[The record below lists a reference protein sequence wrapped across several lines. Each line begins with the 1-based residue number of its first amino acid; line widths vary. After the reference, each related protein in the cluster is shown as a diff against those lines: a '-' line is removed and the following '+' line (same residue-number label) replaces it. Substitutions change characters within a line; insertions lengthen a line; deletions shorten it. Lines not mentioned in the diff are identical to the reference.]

1 MSQPERT
8 IRSREG
14 SPWTGVWAVVAKDT
28 ADHLSSA
35 RMRILELLILLTA
48 GGTVIAALLNL
59 RDAIEP
65 DDRFIYLRLFTTAQD
80 PLPAFVG
87 FLGFLVPLIAIAL
100 AFDSVNGEFN
110 QRTMSRV
117 LAQPIYRDALL
128 MGKFLSGVLTLA
140 LVLAAIWLLILGMGL
155 LGLGVAPDS
164 EEVMRLLLFLV
175 VTIAYGGIWLA
186 LALVFST
193 VFRQTATAALASMA
207 VWLFFIIF
215 WEILARIGAQVLSP
229 VQTGTVAELFAQAEL
244 VQNLSRIS
252 PNVLFVEAT
261 VGLLNPATR
270 SFGIFLPGDLQGA
283 ILGAPLPLGQSLML
297 IWPHLTSMIAVTIL
311 LFALAYVLFQRQ
323 EIRA

>member
-8 IRSREG
+8 TRSREG

-128 MGKFLSGVLTLA
+128 MGKFLSGLLTLA

-297 IWPHLTSMIAVTIL
+297 IWPHLTSMIAATIL